1 MITFDELK
9 NVLLQREI
17 EVESDNPL
25 FVGEEYAELITGLYV
40 EFNDAKTLLDL
51 IRIYEDR
58 GFDTYEA
65 NEIIINTL
73 LQLATF
79 NEMVDELLESFF
91 ELSK

>member
-9 NVLLQREI
+9 NILLQGEI

-25 FVGEEYAELITGLYV
+25 FVGEEYAELITGLQV
-40 EFNDAKTLLDL
+40 EFNDAKTLSDL
-51 IRIYEDR
+51 ISIYEDR

-73 LQLATF
+73 LQLAT
-79 NEMVDELLESFF
+79 L
-91 ELSK
+91 K

>member
-9 NVLLQREI
+9 NVLLQGEI
-17 EVESDNPL
+17 EVESDNLL
-25 FVGEEYAELITGLYV
+25 FVGEEYAELITGLHV

-51 IRIYEDR
+51 IRIYENR

-79 NEMVDELLESFF
+79 
-91 ELSK
+91 K

>member
-9 NVLLQREI
+9 NVLLQGEI

-25 FVGEEYAELITGLYV
+25 FVGEEYAELITGLHV

-79 NEMVDELLESFF
+79 
-91 ELSK
+91 K

>member
-9 NVLLQREI
+9 NVLLQGEI

-25 FVGEEYAELITGLYV
+25 FVGEEYAELITGLHV

-58 GFDTYEA
+58 GFNTYEA

-79 NEMVDELLESFF
+79 
-91 ELSK
+91 K

>member
-9 NVLLQREI
+9 NVLLQGEI

-25 FVGEEYAELITGLYV
+25 FVGEEYAELITGLHI

-73 LQLATF
+73 LQLAT
-79 NEMVDELLESFF
+79 L
-91 ELSK
+91 K

>member
-9 NVLLQREI
+9 NVLLQGEI

-25 FVGEEYAELITGLYV
+25 FVGEEYAELITGLHV

-51 IRIYEDR
+51 IRIYENR

-79 NEMVDELLESFF
+79 
-91 ELSK
+91 K

>member
-9 NVLLQREI
+9 NVLLQGEI

-25 FVGEEYAELITGLYV
+25 FVGEEYAELITGLQV
-40 EFNDAKTLLDL
+40 EFNDAKTLSDL
-51 IRIYEDR
+51 ISIYEDR

-79 NEMVDELLESFF
+79 
-91 ELSK
+91 K

>member
-9 NVLLQREI
+9 NVLLQGEI

-25 FVGEEYAELITGLYV
+25 FVGEEYAELITGLHV

-73 LQLATF
+73 LQLAT
-79 NEMVDELLESFF
+79 L
-91 ELSK
+91 K

>member
-79 NEMVDELLESFF
+79 
-91 ELSK
+91 K

>member
-9 NVLLQREI
+9 NVLLQGEI

-25 FVGEEYAELITGLYV
+25 FVEEEYAELITGLQV
-40 EFNDAKTLLDL
+40 EFNDAKTLSDL
-51 IRIYEDR
+51 ISIYEDR

-79 NEMVDELLESFF
+79 
-91 ELSK
+91 K

>member
-9 NVLLQREI
+9 NVLLQGEI

-25 FVGEEYAELITGLYV
+25 FVGEEYSELITGLHV

-79 NEMVDELLESFF
+79 
-91 ELSK
+91 K

>member
-9 NVLLQREI
+9 NVLLQGEI

-25 FVGEEYAELITGLYV
+25 FVGEEYAELITGLHI

-51 IRIYEDR
+51 IRIYENR

-73 LQLATF
+73 LQLAT
-79 NEMVDELLESFF
+79 L
-91 ELSK
+91 K

>member
-9 NVLLQREI
+9 NVLLQGEI

-25 FVGEEYAELITGLYV
+25 FVGEEYSELITGLHV

-73 LQLATF
+73 LQLAT
-79 NEMVDELLESFF
+79 L
-91 ELSK
+91 K

>member
-9 NVLLQREI
+9 NVLLQGEI
-17 EVESDNPL
+17 EVESDNSL
-25 FVGEEYAELITGLYV
+25 FVGEEYAELITGLHV

-73 LQLATF
+73 LQLAT
-79 NEMVDELLESFF
+79 L
-91 ELSK
+91 K

>member
-9 NVLLQREI
+9 NVLLQGEI

-25 FVGEEYAELITGLYV
+25 FVGEEYAELITGLQV
-40 EFNDAKTLLDL
+40 EFNDAKTLSDL
-51 IRIYEDR
+51 ISIYEDR

-73 LQLATF
+73 LQLAT
-79 NEMVDELLESFF
+79 L
-91 ELSK
+91 K

>member
-9 NVLLQREI
+9 NVLLQGEI

-25 FVGEEYAELITGLYV
+25 FVGEEYAELITGLHV

-51 IRIYEDR
+51 IRIYENR

-73 LQLATF
+73 LQLAT
-79 NEMVDELLESFF
+79 L
-91 ELSK
+91 K

>member
-9 NVLLQREI
+9 NVLLQGEI

-25 FVGEEYAELITGLYV
+25 FVGEEYSELITGLQV
-40 EFNDAKTLLDL
+40 EFNDAKTLSDL
-51 IRIYEDR
+51 ISIYEDR

-73 LQLATF
+73 LQLAT
-79 NEMVDELLESFF
+79 L
-91 ELSK
+91 K

>member
-9 NVLLQREI
+9 NVLLQGEI

-25 FVGEEYAELITGLYV
+25 FVGEEYAELITGLHV
-40 EFNDAKTLLDL
+40 EFNDAKTLSDL
-51 IRIYEDR
+51 ISIYEDR

-73 LQLATF
+73 LQLAT
-79 NEMVDELLESFF
+79 L
-91 ELSK
+91 K

>member
-9 NVLLQREI
+9 NVLLQGEI

-79 NEMVDELLESFF
+79 
-91 ELSK
+91 K